1 MSQRICVCVCV
12 CAKNNGLLCCQTQLL
27 LQLLIVFEGTLSNLF
42 LCVSQAQR
50 DIIIKFVCVC
60 VYCWFASQWLLFCL
74 TWLKW
79 TSILKLSGTSPY
91 WKQNH
96 NSCLS
101 YYMHAGDSG
110 HSICFPTTGYEIL
123 HHNRTSHRLYGWALS
138 GKHFIFI
145 D

>member
-60 VYCWFASQWLLFCL
+60 VCVLLVCE
-74 TWLKW
+74 
-79 TSILKLSGTSPY
+79 SVIIILFDMIKMDIHT
-91 WKQNH
+91 
-96 NSCLS
+96 
-101 YYMHAGDSG
+101 
-110 HSICFPTTGYEIL
+110 
-123 HHNRTSHRLYGWALS
+123 
-138 GKHFIFI
+138 
-145 D
+145 